1 MKLVKLG
8 RSMIY
13 NNIIIIV
20 VVLWNTKLLE
30 LELVVEVENEVW
42 NELSPTMKLVRLGR
56 SE

>member
-20 VVLWNTKLLE
+20 VVLWNTKLLG
-30 LELVVEVENEVW
+30 LELVVEVENEVR
-42 NELSPTMKLVRLGR
+42 NE
-56 SE
+56 